1 MYIKQL
7 AEPELNNSTLSRAPE
22 GRRGEMYFF
31 TSVSPSASST
41 REALKNWGVNKK
53 REKLT
58 VNRKS
63 RNDSFPCNPKP
74 HGKQPVSELP

>member
-31 TSVSPSASST
+31 TSASPSASST

-63 RNDSFPCNPKP
+63 RNDR
-74 HGKQPVSELP
+74 